1 MSCLFDCVEAYDPVN
16 PYNLIDNFVDKGNS
30 LSIGIL
36 EGPSPYSLVGPYSK
50 REVSLILLWRPQRD
64 SPRN

>member
-1 MSCLFDCVEAYDPVN
+1 MKNKVHVLSIDCVEAYDPVN

-36 EGPSPYSLVGPYSK
+36 KGPSPF
-50 REVSLILLWRPQRD
+50 
-64 SPRN
+64 